1 MRPLLLLGFVCGLAF
16 NAWAQDSLPT
26 TPKWRKPFVWSATG
40 ASFAGSLVVLD
51 QLWFADYPRSN
62 FHFFNDLNQWGGM
75 DKTGHA
81 LSAYLI
87 GENLYRI
94 NRWAG
99 MKPKAALWTGS
110 LTGWT
115 YQAVI
120 EVLDGFSSAWGFSPG
135 DIAANSLG
143 TGLLLSQ
150 ELLWQEQR
158 IRLKYSYWPSEYA
171 PLRPNLLG
179 SSFAES
185 WLKDYNGQRYWLS
198 VNPSSFARKESQS
211 RFPQWLNFAFGHS
224 IRGYTGG
231 SANPYLTG
239 HLERRQQ
246 LFLSLDI
253 DWTRI
258 RTKKAWLRTLFHALN
273 YIKVPAPTLEWQ
285 SGSGQNLRFHW
296 LFF

>member
-1 MRPLLLLGFVCGLAF
+1 
-16 NAWAQDSLPT
+16 
-26 TPKWRKPFVWSATG
+26 
-40 ASFAGSLVVLD
+40 
-51 QLWFADYPRSN
+51 
-62 FHFFNDLNQWGGM
+62 M

-99 MKPKAALWTGS
+99 MKPKAALWAGS
-110 LTGWT
+110 LTAWSYLAT
-115 YQAVI
+115 I
-120 EVLDGFSSAWGFSPG
+120 EVMDGFSSAWGFSPG
-135 DIAANSLG
+135 DIVANSLG

-179 SSFAES
+179 NSFAES

-198 VNPSSFARKESQS
+198 VNPSSFFRPHKKST
-211 RFPQWLNFAFGHS
+211 FPQWLNFALGHS

-231 SANPYLTG
+231 SANPYLTN

-246 LFLSLDI
+246 FFLSLDI

-258 RTKKAWLRTLFHALN
+258 RTNKAWLRTLFHALN